1 MFKLYIVSILL
12 YFAYRTII
20 KPMLPS
26 SKQNLYE
33 EDDKIDDSEYID
45 YEEVD

>member
-1 MFKLYIVSILL
+1 MFKFFIFSIIL

-20 KPMLPS
+20 KPLLPPS
-26 SKQNLYE
+26 SQDFYQE
-33 EDDKIDDSEYID
+33 EDQIDDSEYID